1 MTTKF
6 DACYDVARAE
16 LIRVGLRVTLPRLR
30 ILSLFDDEVEGTL
43 SAEDVHRMLL
53 LRGDRMSLSSVYA
66 VLKRLDAAQLI
77 SSRFDEGR
85 KVFEPAGRAP
95 GGHIV
100 CSCCGRDIALRDDR
114 VDSMLKRI
122 ARTHGFELTE
132 YVVAL
137 HGVCLECGQKKP
149 ASSYAKAK
157 LPARGRTTIAA

>member
-1 MTTKF
+1 MTSKS
-6 DACYDVARAE
+6 DACYDAARGE
-16 LIRVGLRVTLPRLR
+16 LTRVGLRVTLPRLR
-30 ILSLFDDEVEGTL
+30 ILSLFDEEVEGML

-77 SSRFDEGR
+77 SSHFEEGR
-85 KVFEPAGRAP
+85 KVFEPAGRTP

-100 CSCCGRDIALRDDR
+100 CSCCGRDIALRDER
-114 VDSMLKRI
+114 VDAMLKRI

-137 HGVCLECGQKKP
+137 HGVCLECAEKKATRAFARP
-149 ASSYAKAK
+149 AAK
-157 LPARGRTTIAA
+157 GRTTIAA